1 MIMGYRIEAQSPN
14 EVENIRQRVNLQQKV
29 GQLNQSLKKN
39 SEIKPQIM
47 AIHSLLQ
54 KNLNDTE
61 LYHFNH
67 EQMTL
72 RQEFI
77 ESQINDISSL
87 LQDNIVDQT
96 DIDEVYKYVKNTRA
110 NVNKKLNALKK
121 QIEEQ
126 NEKMDKIIEL
136 LEKSE

>member
-61 LYHFNH
+61 LYHFNQ

-126 NEKMDKIIEL
+126 NEKMDKII
-136 LEKSE
+136 

>member
-61 LYHFNH
+61 LYQLNQ

-96 DIDEVYKYVKNTRA
+96 DIDEVYKYVKNTRT

>member
-1 MIMGYRIEAQSPN
+1 MGYRIEAQSPS

-61 LYHFNH
+61 LYHFNQ

>member
-1 MIMGYRIEAQSPN
+1 MHNGVDLN
-14 EVENIRQRVNLQQKV
+14 ERFNVLEGDLLSEMNTVLKDNL
-29 GQLNQSLKKN
+29 
-39 SEIKPQIM
+39 
-47 AIHSLLQ
+47 
-54 KNLNDTE
+54 
-61 LYHFNH
+61 
-67 EQMTL
+67 
-72 RQEFI
+72 
-77 ESQINDISSL
+77 
-87 LQDNIVDQT
+87 VDQT

>member
-1 MIMGYRIEAQSPN
+1 
-14 EVENIRQRVNLQQKV
+14 
-29 GQLNQSLKKN
+29 
-39 SEIKPQIM
+39 
-47 AIHSLLQ
+47 
-54 KNLNDTE
+54 
-61 LYHFNH
+61 
-67 EQMTL
+67 MTL

>member
-1 MIMGYRIEAQSPN
+1 
-14 EVENIRQRVNLQQKV
+14 
-29 GQLNQSLKKN
+29 
-39 SEIKPQIM
+39 M

-61 LYHFNH
+61 LYHLNQ

>member
-61 LYHFNH
+61 LYHLNQ

>member
-1 MIMGYRIEAQSPN
+1 MGYRIEAQSPS

-61 LYHFNH
+61 LYHFNQ

-96 DIDEVYKYVKNTRA
+96 DINEVYKYVKNTRA

>member
-1 MIMGYRIEAQSPN
+1 MGYRIEAQSPS

-61 LYHFNH
+61 LYHFNQ
-67 EQMTL
+67 EQITL

-126 NEKMDKIIEL
+126 NEKMDKILEL
-136 LEKSE
+136 LEKDK

>member
-1 MIMGYRIEAQSPN
+1 MGYRIEAQSPN

>member
-1 MIMGYRIEAQSPN
+1 MGYRIEAQSPN

-61 LYHFNH
+61 LYHFNQ